1 MLVTHDHFDHLDPQA
16 IVQLSHSGTRVFAD
30 RASAKRLRGATV
42 LRNGDTAECHGVSI
56 TATAAYNTTPAH
68 KQFHKRG
75 DGNGYVLQIDDLRI
89 YIAGDTEPIAEMKQ
103 LGKIDVAFLPVNQPY
118 TMTVDQ
124 CIEAAR
130 TIKPRVLFPYHY
142 GETRVE
148 GIASALAADGIDVRV
163 RQLQ

>member
-1 MLVTHDHFDHLDPQA
+1 
-16 IVQLSHSGTRVFAD
+16 
-30 RASAKRLRGATV
+30 
-42 LRNGDTAECHGVSI
+42 
-56 TATAAYNTTPAH
+56 
-68 KQFHKRG
+68 
-75 DGNGYVLQIDDLRI
+75 
-89 YIAGDTEPIAEMKQ
+89 MKQ